1 MAIENLKLGHLESRF
16 NVQKPQLYNDETKEL
31 MNVEEAGGE
40 GAADPQLGARV
51 EAHHHPHR
59 EYTIIILY
67 SSNSI
72 SPDG

>member
-1 MAIENLKLGHLESRF
+1 VQKLES
-16 NVQKPQLYNDETKEL
+16 YNNETKEL

-40 GAADPQLGARV
+40 GEADPQLGARV

-72 SPDG
+72 SQMAERTVS